1 MSSLKACPTQLSSPT
16 GGSPEPSVDVS
27 GGLVVSLGGGGGE
40 RGPTVVTLVG
50 DLVGEGLGPVEGSRM
65 VWRGAGVI
73 RAGLFPKVVG
83 DTLRPVAK
91 GSGATLRG
99 GILDA
104 GDVRVGNGERMPIGG
119 SALGKNPI

>member
-1 MSSLKACPTQLSSPT
+1 M
-16 GGSPEPSVDVS
+16 DVS
-27 GGLVVSLGGGGGE
+27 GGLVVSLGAGGE

-50 DLVGEGLGPVEGSRM
+50 DLVGEGLGPVDGSRT

-83 DTLRPVAK
+83 DTLRPVAN
-91 GSGATLRG
+91 GSGAILRG
-99 GILDA
+99 GMLDA

-119 SALGKNPI
+119 SALGRDPI